1 MSTYLR
7 DRAFV
12 LAVKPYREADAWISL
27 WTESHGKQ
35 EVFAAGLRRTNARHQ
50 GHLQPF
56 SLIEVMVAHGKVLD
70 RIAVARMTAEHGLA
84 TRDSEA
90 WTFLLGS
97 LCQLCDRLTGPH
109 AQEPG
114 VFSFLRACVAVSGRV
129 RAQFS
134 YERLWLAWAFGL
146 HALTKELGYGVSFTR
161 CVRCQASPIRPHAF
175 HLKEHGFL
183 CARCDE
189 ASHHATSQPFST
201 EEALL
206 QKGLQFLE
214 KGSLEQVLALSA
226 PRQALADLALIL
238 ETTLLTLPVDIW
250 RHQKTYLQS
259 LFARSLSGPA

>member
-56 SLIEVMVAHGKVLD
+56 SLVEVMVAHGKVLD
-70 RIAVARMTAEHGLA
+70 RIAVARMTGEHGRA
-84 TRDSEA
+84 TRASEA

-97 LCQLCDRLTGPH
+97 LCQLCDRLTGPQ

-114 VFSFLRACVAVSGRV
+114 VFAFLQRMTAVSARIQ
-129 RAQFS
+129 AQFS
-134 YERLWLAWAFGL
+134 YERLWLAWGFAL

-161 CVRCQASPIRPHAF
+161 CVRCQATPIRPHAF
-175 HLKEHGFL
+175 VLKEHGFL
-183 CARCDE
+183 CARCH
-189 ASHHATSQPFST
+189 AATPHATSQPFST
-201 EEALL
+201 DETLL

-226 PRQALADLALIL
+226 PRQALADLATIL
-238 ETTLLTLPVDIW
+238 ETTLLTLPVDVW
-250 RHQKTYLQS
+250 RHQKTYAQS
-259 LFARSLSGPA
+259 LFSRSLSGPT